1 MKQLDQPMKTNPRF
15 ICLEKNYFREEIIV
29 FHLPYL
35 KPLGSNAL
43 GLFIVFVSTTPIRK
57 EFKPGPA
64 GGIVFL

>member
-1 MKQLDQPMKTNPRF
+1 MFR
-15 ICLEKNYFREEIIV
+15 KNYFREEIIV